1 MTTHVSSPSRTEV
14 PYRQLPWLIA
24 GAFLLFY
31 LVTMSKGAGLVGGTA
46 GITVI
51 GKITGWDWQ
60 PFLQFPLYYL
70 VTLPFHVLPVSLQ
83 PIALNAFSA
92 LLAAGTLGLVARSVQ
107 LLPHD
112 RTKDQ
117 RERERSRHGLLTG
130 SAAWLPATA
139 AAMMCGLQLLFWQ
152 NATNASVDMLNLF
165 VLAWVIRELLEYR
178 IDGRERRL
186 VVLAFVYGL
195 GVTSNAALIALF
207 PFMLGALI
215 WVMGRDFFRS
225 PILLKLFTAGFGGL
239 LLYLL
244 LPALAVSSDKLE
256 LTFWEALREN
266 LRTQKMVLQVG
277 FNNRLFPLV
286 MCLGSLFPLI
296 LIGVR
301 WPSNFG
307 DTSAAGS
314 LLTRMTFRV
323 LTLIYIAAAL
333 AMNFQL
339 RHAEKAQTDTGL
351 SYHSLFLLSA
361 LVIGYSLGYLLVI
374 FGKQPGKSW
383 QRATPLGALVGKV
396 MVGLAWLIL
405 PFVAGGL
412 IWQNHAQ
419 VRSLNVSP
427 LYDYAANVARQLPA
441 EPALILSDDNIL
453 LSLVADQLAGTGAA
467 DHWLLHTRSLS
478 APGYHRHLNRLSSGE
493 WPVVPEQFV
502 QQGTVADAYLV
513 KSVADTATNRP
524 VIYLHPSFGF
534 YFEWFH
540 PVERE
545 LVYDL
550 RRYTNTTVQVP
561 VPETAALE
569 KQQQYLQGWWNETLG
584 PLSEKLNTGKASIAD
599 NYLGQAQSRALN
611 HWGTRLQQADRFA
624 DATPWFERAT
634 RLFTNNVSALIN
646 LEYNRHHLAGATNIF
661 ALSEST
667 VSVWKNYRDNIH
679 AALTLGGPIDE
690 PGFCMGLGS
699 LFAGG
704 NLQRQAAQLFLRAE
718 ALTPNNLFA
727 RVQLA
732 RTYVQAQAPDRA
744 LTILQALRD
753 DGATTGLNEFA
764 QIDLAML
771 EATALYGQGEVER
784 ANALL
789 DGLAQRYPQQPAVFE
804 LQSQMYL
811 NFATRSPDFIARAEQ
826 AVQRYAALTAATNL
840 VVKNNLGLLAFIKQ
854 DWTAAAAHYSAV
866 LEKEPEAQAT
876 RFNRA
881 LAYLKAGQLD
891 RAIEDYKLLE
901 EKNPKAHIVHFGLGE
916 IAERQSRPADALKHF
931 GSYLEL
937 APKGTTEYTN
947 VVAQVEQL
955 KSR

>member
-1 MTTHVSSPSRTEV
+1 MTTHAPSPSRTEV
-14 PYRQLPWLIA
+14 PFRQLPWLIA
-24 GAFLLFY
+24 DAFLLFY
-31 LVTMSKGAGLVGGTA
+31 LVTMSKGAG
-46 GITVI
+46 ITGLAVI
-51 GKITGWDWQ
+51 SKVTGWDWQ

-70 VTLPFHVLPVSLQ
+70 VTLPFQVLPVSLQ
-83 PIALNAFSA
+83 PVALNAFSA

-139 AAMMCGLQLLFWQ
+139 AAVMCGLQLLFWQ
-152 NATNASVDMLNLF
+152 HATNASVDMLNLF

-178 IDGRERRL
+178 LDHRERRL

-195 GVTSNAALIALF
+195 GVTSNPALIALF

-215 WVMGRDFFRS
+215 WVMGREFFRS
-225 PILLKLFTAGFGGL
+225 PILLKLFTAGVAGL

-266 LRTQKMVLQVG
+266 LRTQKAMLQVG

-314 LLTRMTFRV
+314 LLTRMMFRV
-323 LTLIYIAAAL
+323 LVLVYIAAAL

-339 RHAEKAQTDTGL
+339 KHAEKAQTDTGL

-361 LVIGYSLGYLLVI
+361 LVIGYSVGYLLVI

-405 PFVAGGL
+405 PFVAVGL
-412 IWQNHAQ
+412 TWQNFAQ
-419 VRSLNVSP
+419 VRSLNGSP
-427 LYDYAANVARQLPA
+427 LYAYAANVARQLPA

-453 LSLVADQLAGTGAA
+453 LSLVADQLAGTQAA

-478 APGYHRHLNRLSSGE
+478 APGYHRHLNRLSGGE
-493 WPVVPEQFV
+493 WPVVPDQFI

-524 VIYLHPSFGF
+524 VIYLHPSFGY

-561 VPETAALE
+561 VLETAALE
-569 KQQQYLQGWWNETLG
+569 KQEQYLQSWWEETLG
-584 PLSEKLNTGKASIAD
+584 PLSEKINAGKASIAD

-611 HWGTRLQQADRFA
+611 HWGTRLQQAERFA

-646 LEYNRHHLAGATNIF
+646 LEYNRHRLAGATNIF
-661 ALSEST
+661 ETSEST
-667 VSVWKNYRDNIH
+667 ASISKNYRGNVL
-679 AALTLGGPIDE
+679 AVLTLGGPIDE
-690 PGFCMGLGS
+690 PRTCLELGS

-744 LTILQALRD
+744 LAVLEELRD
-753 DGATTGLNEFA
+753 DGATTGLNEYA

-771 EATALYGQGEVER
+771 EATAFYGKGEIER

-789 DGLAQRYPQQPAVFE
+789 DGLAQRYPQQPVVFE

-811 NFATRSPDFIARAEQ
+811 NFATRNQDFISRAEQ
-826 AVQRYAALTAATNL
+826 AVQRHSELTAGTNL
-840 VVKNNLGLLAFIKQ
+840 VVKNNLGLLAFLKQ
-854 DWTAAAAHYSAV
+854 DWTAAAAHYSEV
-866 LEKEPEAQAT
+866 LAAEPEAQAT

-881 LAYLKAGQLD
+881 LAHLKAGQLD
-891 RAIEDYKLLE
+891 RALEDYKLLE
-901 EKNPKAHIVHFGLGE
+901 EKKFRPHNVQFGLGE

-931 GSYLEL
+931 SSYLEL
-937 APKGTTEYTN
+937 APKGTTEYSN
-947 VVAQVEQL
+947 VVARVEQL

>member
-1 MTTHVSSPSRTEV
+1 MTTHVPSPSRTEV
-14 PYRQLPWLIA
+14 PFRRLPWLIA

-31 LVTMSKGAGLVGGTA
+31 LVTMSKGAGIF
-46 GITVI
+46 GITAISKV
-51 GKITGWDWQ
+51 TGWDWQ
-60 PFLQFPLYYL
+60 PFLHYPLYYL
-70 VTLPFHVLPVSLQ
+70 ATLPFHVLPVSLQ
-83 PIALNAFSA
+83 PVALNAFSA

-139 AAMMCGLQLLFWQ
+139 AAVMCGLQLLFWQ

-178 IDGRERRL
+178 IDHRERRL

-195 GVTSNAALIALF
+195 GVTSNPALIALF

-215 WVMGRDFFRS
+215 WVMGREFFRS
-225 PILLKLFTAGFGGL
+225 PILLKLFTAGVAGL

-266 LRTQKMVLQVG
+266 LRTQKMVLQIG

-314 LLTRMTFRV
+314 LLTRMMFRV
-323 LTLIYIAAAL
+323 LVLIYIAAAL

-339 RHAEKAQTDTGL
+339 KHAEKAQTDTGL

-383 QRATPLGALVGKV
+383 QRATPLGALAGKV

-405 PFVAGGL
+405 PFVAVGL
-412 IWQNHAQ
+412 TWQNFAQ
-419 VRSLNVSP
+419 VRSLNGSP
-427 LYDYAANVARQLPA
+427 LYAYAANVARQLPA
-441 EPALILSDDNIL
+441 EPALVLSDDNLL
-453 LSLVADQLAGTGAA
+453 LSLIADQLAGTGAA

-478 APGYHRHLNRLSSGE
+478 APGYHRHLNRLSGGQ
-493 WPVVPEQFV
+493 WPVVPEQFI

-524 VIYLHPSFGF
+524 VVYLHPSFGY

-561 VPETAALE
+561 VPEAAALE
-569 KQQQYLQGWWNETLG
+569 KQEQYLQSWWEETLG
-584 PLSEKLNTGKASIAD
+584 QLSEKINTGKASIAD

-611 HWGTRLQQADRFA
+611 HWGTRLQQAERFA
-624 DATPWFERAT
+624 AATPWFERAT

-646 LEYNRHHLAGATNIF
+646 LEYNRHHLAGTTNSF

-690 PGFCMGLGS
+690 PGFCVGLGS

-704 NLQRQAAQLFLRAE
+704 NLQRQAAQYFLRAL
-718 ALTPNNLFA
+718 ALTPNNQFA
-727 RVQLA
+727 RAQLA
-732 RTYVQAQAPDRA
+732 RTFLQAQAPDRA
-744 LTILQALRD
+744 LAILQEIRNQA
-753 DGATTGLNEFA
+753 AATGLNEFA

-771 EATALYGQGEVER
+771 EATALYGKGELDR
-784 ANALL
+784 ANTLL
-789 DGLAQRYPQQPAVFE
+789 DGLAQRYPQQPVVFE
-804 LQSQMYL
+804 LQAQMYL
-811 NFATRSPDFIARAEQ
+811 NFAMRNPDFIARAEQ
-826 AVQRYAALTAATNL
+826 AVQRHAALTAGTNL
-840 VVKNNLGLLAFIKQ
+840 VVKNNLGLLAFLKQ
-854 DWTAAAAHYSAV
+854 DWTAAAAHYSEV
-866 LEKEPEAQAT
+866 LEREPEAQAT

-881 LAYLKAGQLD
+881 LANLKAGQLD
-891 RAIEDYKLLE
+891 RALQDYKLLAE
-901 EKNPKAHIVHFGLGE
+901 TNPKAHIVHFGLGE

-931 GSYLEL
+931 NSYLEL

-947 VVAQVEQL
+947 VVARVEQL
-955 KSR
+955 KRR